1 MLIATQNP
9 QKENRVV
16 ETLPPVVSSIKGIDV
31 IYAFIDDKGLA
42 NITLINKTGKPIVG
56 LSLSAGNLTFSDD
69 NGIGQDNPKILI
81 APNDSYTFQES
92 VANLKGNETIRVSAV
107 FYADN
112 SEEGDE
118 AVRKNIHEERE
129 RQRQKRIK
137 DSKEKN

>member
-1 MLIATQNP
+1 
-9 QKENRVV
+9 
-16 ETLPPVVSSIKGIDV
+16 
-31 IYAFIDDKGLA
+31 
-42 NITLINKTGKPIVG
+42 VG